1 MAIVPDMIIF
11 IHLAAFVLFI
21 FHFLIAQSSRNTLLI
36 APSYDTPLTKKAF
49 SIMIPLFIT
58 FILLTMLPSN
68 TDIFKQVAPPT
79 EISLLPHFF
88 NSYSIDKFKLDF
100 GYMQRRNPDNANR
113 HPDQEHA
120 FEPDHCPPPFQWS
133 THHPRSTGRY
143 GYSRLLLASSFSIS
157 IPNTAAF
164 RHQC

>member
-1 MAIVPDMIIF
+1 
-11 IHLAAFVLFI
+11 
-21 FHFLIAQSSRNTLLI
+21 
-36 APSYDTPLTKKAF
+36 
-49 SIMIPLFIT
+49 
-58 FILLTMLPSN
+58 MLPSN

-88 NSYSIDKFKLDF
+88 NSYSIDRFKLDF
-100 GYMQRRNPDNANR
+100 GYTQRRNPDNANR

-157 IPNTAAF
+157 IPNTYLQAF